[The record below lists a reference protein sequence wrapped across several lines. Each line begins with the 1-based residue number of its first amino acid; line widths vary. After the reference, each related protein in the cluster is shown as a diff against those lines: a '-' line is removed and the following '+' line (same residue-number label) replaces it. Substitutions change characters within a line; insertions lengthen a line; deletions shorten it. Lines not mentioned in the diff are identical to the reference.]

1 MTDFDVII
9 IGAGIAGSS
18 AAFHLA
24 ENSSLKILLIDKNNV
39 SSGASGLN
47 AGHISSTGLGNNP
60 DMQSYLTH
68 GSLEIF
74 KSFQIDRGYD
84 IEFRQSGSLSVIQTE
99 EQYKFNLS
107 NVLSLKSK
115 DLNVDLI
122 SAKQAKS
129 IEPDINDNMEGYIY
143 YPLRAQADPVKSTN
157 AFAKEAIKLGA
168 KLKTN
173 EEVTNILYKN
183 DNTYEIITKN
193 NQYSSNKL
201 IIATGAWSN
210 KLFQSLELDIPI
222 IPVRGQ
228 MWSSKSLPPSIFT
241 AISATQSS
249 YDWSI
254 KNTDDENN
262 PPDLTHIK
270 GERITRH
277 LYGRQRKNGEII
289 FGGDRENVGFTDKL
303 DFNGIESNK
312 NHVSELFPFISRIEI
327 DRAWSGFMPF
337 SIDGKPIIGKI
348 PRYKNLYIVSGLASS
363 GFGRG
368 PMAGKYISEIVLTD
382 HSPNILKDAEPSRF
396 DQLN

>member
-99 EQYKFNLS
+99 EQYKFNLT

-289 FGGDRENVGFTDKL
+289 FGGDRENIGFTDKL

>member
-99 EQYKFNLS
+99 EQYKSNLI

-157 AFAKEAIKLGA
+157 SFAKEAIKLGA

-289 FGGDRENVGFTDKL
+289 FGGDRENIGFTDKL

>member
-254 KNTDDENN
+254 KNTDDESN

-289 FGGDRENVGFTDKL
+289 FGGDRENIGFTDKL

>member
-254 KNTDDENN
+254 KNTDDESN

>member
-99 EQYKFNLS
+99 EQYKFNLT

>member
-1 MTDFDVII
+1 MTNFDVII
-9 IGAGIAGSS
+9 VGAGIAGSS

-99 EQYKFNLS
+99 EQYKFNLT

-183 DNTYEIITKN
+183 DNTYEVITKN

>member
-254 KNTDDENN
+254 KNTDDESN

-382 HSPNILKDAEPSRF
+382 HSPSILKDAEPSRF

>member
-99 EQYKFNLS
+99 EQYKFNLR

>member
-1 MTDFDVII
+1 
-9 IGAGIAGSS
+9 
-18 AAFHLA
+18 
-24 ENSSLKILLIDKNNV
+24 
-39 SSGASGLN
+39 
-47 AGHISSTGLGNNP
+47 
-60 DMQSYLTH
+60 LTH

-254 KNTDDENN
+254 KNTDDESN

>member
-99 EQYKFNLS
+99 EQYKSNLI

-289 FGGDRENVGFTDKL
+289 FGGDRENIGFTDKL